1 MWRMNWAL
9 FAQQLINGVSLGAIY
24 AVIALGYT
32 MVYGIIELINFAH
45 GDVYTAGSFVALAAL
60 TFLGASR
67 HMAAAALVFAL
78 IVALLAAMLVM
89 GGTGVM
95 IERFAYRPLRGR
107 QRLAPLLTAIGV
119 SFSLENLLQ
128 LWYGPSPVPFPQL
141 VPNPFLALGPVS
153 VGVMQLVVVASSL
166 VMMAAL
172 TVFVQRTKL
181 GKAMRATAQDWVAA
195 EIMGID
201 INKTIALTFFIG
213 SLLAGAAGMI
223 TGLYYGNVWFI
234 NGFRAGLIAFTAAV
248 LGGIGNTTG
257 AALGGFL
264 IGFIEVMTAQY
275 VGFQWA
281 EVTIFSVLILVLI
294 FRPTG
299 LLGQQLPERT

>member
-1 MWRMNWAL
+1 MNWVL
-9 FAQQLINGVSLGAIY
+9 FGQQLINGLSLGAIY
-24 AVIALGYT
+24 AVVALGYT

-45 GDVYTAGSFVALAAL
+45 GDVYTAGSFVALAML
-60 TFLGASR
+60 LLLGATG
-67 HMAAAALVFAL
+67 HMAAAALTFAL
-78 IVALLAAMLVM
+78 IVTFLVTMLVM
-89 GGTGVM
+89 GGTGVV

-107 QRLAPLLTAIGV
+107 PRLAPLLTAIGV

-128 LWYGPSPVPFPQL
+128 LWMGPSPVSFPQL
-141 VPNPFLALGPVS
+141 IPNPFFALGPVS
-153 VGVMQLVVVASSL
+153 ISQMQLVVIFSSL
-166 VMMAAL
+166 VMMIAL
-172 TVFVQRTKL
+172 QLFVQGTKL
-181 GKAMRATAQDWVAA
+181 GKAMRATAQDWMAA

-213 SLLAGAAGMI
+213 SVLAGAAGVI
-223 TGLYYGNVWFI
+223 TGLFYGNTWFI
-234 NGFRAGLIAFTAAV
+234 NGFRAGLIAFTSAV

-257 AALGGFL
+257 AALGGFV

-275 VGFQWA
+275 IGFQWA

>member
-1 MWRMNWAL
+1 MNWVL
-9 FAQQLINGVSLGAIY
+9 FGQQLINGLSLGAIY
-24 AVIALGYT
+24 AVVALGYT

-45 GDVYTAGSFVALAAL
+45 GDVYTAGSFVALAML
-60 TFLGASR
+60 LLLGATG
-67 HMAAAALVFAL
+67 HMAAAALTFAL
-78 IVALLAAMLVM
+78 IVTFLVTMLVM
-89 GGTGVM
+89 GGTGVV

-107 QRLAPLLTAIGV
+107 PRLAPLLTAIGV

-128 LWYGPSPVPFPQL
+128 LWMGPSPVSFPQL
-141 VPNPFLALGPVS
+141 IPNPFFALGPVS
-153 VGVMQLVVVASSL
+153 ISQMQLVVIFSSL
-166 VMMAAL
+166 VMMIAL
-172 TVFVQRTKL
+172 QLFVQGTKL
-181 GKAMRATAQDWVAA
+181 GKAMRATAQDWMAA

-201 INKTIALTFFIG
+201 INKTIALTFVIG
-213 SLLAGAAGMI
+213 SVLAGAAGVS
-223 TGLYYGNVWFI
+223 TGLFYGNTWFI
-234 NGFRAGLIAFTAAV
+234 NGFRAGLIAFTSAV

-257 AALGGFL
+257 AALGGFV

-275 VGFQWA
+275 IGFQWA

>member
-1 MWRMNWAL
+1 MNWVL
-9 FAQQLINGVSLGAIY
+9 FCQQLINGLSLGAIY
-24 AVIALGYT
+24 AVVALGYT

-45 GDVYTAGSFVALAAL
+45 GDVYTAGSFVALAML
-60 TFLGASR
+60 LLLGATQ
-67 HMAAAALVFAL
+67 HMAAAALTFAL
-78 IVALLAAMLVM
+78 IVTFLVTMLIM
-89 GGTGVM
+89 GGTGVV

-107 QRLAPLLTAIGV
+107 PRLAPLLTAIGV

-128 LWYGPSPVPFPQL
+128 LWMGPSPVSFPQL
-141 VPNPFLALGPVS
+141 IPNPFFALGPVS
-153 VGVMQLVVVASSL
+153 ISQMQLVVIFSSL
-166 VMMAAL
+166 VMMIAL
-172 TVFVQRTKL
+172 QLFVQGTKL
-181 GKAMRATAQDWVAA
+181 GKAMRATAQDWMAA

-213 SLLAGAAGMI
+213 SVLAGAAGVI
-223 TGLYYGNVWFI
+223 TGLFYGNTWFI
-234 NGFRAGLIAFTAAV
+234 NGFRAGLIAFTSAV

-257 AALGGFL
+257 AALGGFV

-275 VGFQWA
+275 IGFQWA

>member
-1 MWRMNWAL
+1 MNWVL
-9 FAQQLINGVSLGAIY
+9 FSQQLINSLSLGAIY
-24 AVIALGYT
+24 AVVALGYT

-45 GDVYTAGSFVALAAL
+45 GDVYTAGSFVALTVLVFMGTTHRMVGAAL
-60 TFLGASR
+60 TF
-67 HMAAAALVFAL
+67 AL
-78 IVALLAAMLVM
+78 IVVFLVTMLVM
-89 GGTGVM
+89 GATGVV

-128 LWYGPSPVPFPQL
+128 IWKGPSPVPFPQIIA
-141 VPNPFLALGPVS
+141 NPFFDLGPVS
-153 VGVMQLVVVASSL
+153 VGQMQLIVIGSSL
-166 VMMAAL
+166 VMMVGL
-172 TVFVQRTKL
+172 QLFVNRTKL
-181 GKAMRATAQDWVAA
+181 GRAMRATAQDWMAA

-213 SLLAGAAGMI
+213 SVLAGAAGVI
-223 TGLYYGNVWFI
+223 TGLYYGDTWFI

-275 VGFQWA
+275 IGFQWA

>member
-1 MWRMNWAL
+1 MNWVL
-9 FAQQLINGVSLGAIY
+9 FSQQLINSLSLGAIY
-24 AVIALGYT
+24 AVVALGYT

-45 GDVYTAGSFVALAAL
+45 GDVYTAGSFVALTVLVLMGATHRMAGLALAFAL
-60 TFLGASR
+60 TV
-67 HMAAAALVFAL
+67 VF
-78 IVALLAAMLVM
+78 VVTMFVM
-89 GGTGVM
+89 GATGVI

-119 SFSLENLLQ
+119 SFSLENILQ
-128 LWYGPSPVPFPQL
+128 LWKGPSPVPIPQII
-141 VPNPFLALGPVS
+141 PNPFFELGPVS
-153 VGVMQLVVVASSL
+153 VGQMQLVVIFSSL
-166 VMMAAL
+166 VMMIAL
-172 TVFVQRTKL
+172 SLFVNRTKL
-181 GKAMRATAQDWVAA
+181 GRAMRATAQDWVAA

-213 SLLAGAAGMI
+213 SLLAGAAGVI
-223 TGLYYGNVWFI
+223 TGFYYGNAWFV

>member
-1 MWRMNWAL
+1 MNWVL
-9 FAQQLINGVSLGAIY
+9 FGQQLINGLSLGAIY
-24 AVIALGYT
+24 AVVALGYT

-45 GDVYTAGSFVALAAL
+45 GDVYTAGSFVALAML
-60 TFLGASR
+60 LLLGATQ
-67 HMAAAALVFAL
+67 HMAAAALTFAL
-78 IVALLAAMLVM
+78 IVTFLVTMLIM
-89 GGTGVM
+89 GGTGVV

-107 QRLAPLLTAIGV
+107 PRLAPLLTAIGV

-128 LWYGPSPVPFPQL
+128 LWMGPSPVSFPQL
-141 VPNPFLALGPVS
+141 IPNPFFALGPVS
-153 VGVMQLVVVASSL
+153 ISQMQLVVIFSSL
-166 VMMAAL
+166 VMMIAL
-172 TVFVQRTKL
+172 QLFVQGTKL
-181 GKAMRATAQDWVAA
+181 GKAMRATAQDWMAA

-213 SLLAGAAGMI
+213 SVLAGAAGVI
-223 TGLYYGNVWFI
+223 SGLFYGNIWFI
-234 NGFRAGLIAFTAAV
+234 NGFRAGLIAFTSAV

-257 AALGGFL
+257 AALGGFM

-275 VGFQWA
+275 IGFQWA

>member
-1 MWRMNWAL
+1 MDWVL
-9 FAQQLINGVSLGAIY
+9 FGQQLINGLSLGAIY

-45 GDVYTAGSFVALAAL
+45 GDVYTAGSFVGLAVL
-60 TFLGASR
+60 VLLGATR
-67 HMAAAALVFAL
+67 HLAAAALAFAL
-78 IVALLAAMLVM
+78 VVTFIVTMFIIGAS
-89 GGTGVM
+89 GVV

-128 LWYGPSPVPFPQL
+128 LWMGPSPVPFPQ
-141 VPNPFLALGPVS
+141 VIPNPFFSLGPVF
-153 VGVMQLVVVASSL
+153 VGQMQLVVIFSSL

-172 TVFVQRTKL
+172 QFFVQRTKL
-181 GKAMRATAQDWVAA
+181 GKAMRATAQDWMAA

-213 SLLAGAAGMI
+213 SVLAGAAGVI
-223 TGLYYGNVWFI
+223 TGLFYGNVWFI

-264 IGFIEVMTAQY
+264 IGFVEVMTAQY

-299 LLGQQLPERT
+299 LMGQQLPERT

>member
-1 MWRMNWAL
+1 MNWVL
-9 FAQQLINGVSLGAIY
+9 FGQQLINGLSLGAIY
-24 AVIALGYT
+24 AVVALGYT

-45 GDVYTAGSFVALAAL
+45 GDVYTAGSFVALAML
-60 TFLGASR
+60 LLLGATG
-67 HMAAAALVFAL
+67 HMAAAALTFVL
-78 IVALLAAMLVM
+78 IVTFLVTMLVM
-89 GGTGVM
+89 GGTGVV

-107 QRLAPLLTAIGV
+107 PRLAPLLTAIGV

-128 LWYGPSPVPFPQL
+128 LWMGPSPVSFPQL
-141 VPNPFLALGPVS
+141 IPNPFFALGPVS
-153 VGVMQLVVVASSL
+153 ISQMQLVVIFSSL
-166 VMMAAL
+166 VMMIAL
-172 TVFVQRTKL
+172 QLFVQGTKL
-181 GKAMRATAQDWVAA
+181 GKAMRATAQDWMAA

-213 SLLAGAAGMI
+213 SVLAGAAGVI
-223 TGLYYGNVWFI
+223 TGLFYGNTWFI
-234 NGFRAGLIAFTAAV
+234 NGFRAGLIAFTSAV

-257 AALGGFL
+257 AALGGFV

-275 VGFQWA
+275 IGFQWA

>member
-1 MWRMNWAL
+1 MNWVL
-9 FAQQLINGVSLGAIY
+9 FGQQLINGLSLGAIY
-24 AVIALGYT
+24 AVVALGYT

-45 GDVYTAGSFVALAAL
+45 GDVYTAGSFVALAML
-60 TFLGASR
+60 LLLGATG
-67 HMAAAALVFAL
+67 HMAAAALTFAL
-78 IVALLAAMLVM
+78 IVTFLVTMLIM
-89 GGTGVM
+89 GGTGVV

-107 QRLAPLLTAIGV
+107 PRLAPLLTAIGV

-128 LWYGPSPVPFPQL
+128 LWMGPSPVSFPQL
-141 VPNPFLALGPVS
+141 IPNPFFALGPVS
-153 VGVMQLVVVASSL
+153 ISQMQLVVIFSSL
-166 VMMAAL
+166 VMMIAL
-172 TVFVQRTKL
+172 QLFVQGTKL
-181 GKAMRATAQDWVAA
+181 GKAMRATAQDWMAA

-213 SLLAGAAGMI
+213 SVLAGAAGVI
-223 TGLYYGNVWFI
+223 TGLFYGNTWFI
-234 NGFRAGLIAFTAAV
+234 NGFRAGLIAFTSAV

-257 AALGGFL
+257 AALGGFV

-275 VGFQWA
+275 IGFQWA

>member
-1 MWRMNWAL
+1 MHIDWPL
-9 FAQQLINGVSLGAIY
+9 LTSQLVNGLSLGAIY

-45 GDVYTAGSFVALAAL
+45 GDVYTAGSFVGLAVL
-60 TFLGASR
+60 TIFGATR
-67 HMAAAALVFAL
+67 HMAAAALAFAL
-78 IVALLAAMLVM
+78 IVTFLVAMLVM
-89 GGTGVM
+89 GATGVL

-119 SFSLENLLQ
+119 SFGLENILQ
-128 LWYGPSPVPFPQL
+128 LWMGPSPVPFPQVL
-141 VPNPFLALGPVS
+141 PNPFFTLGPAN
-153 VGVMQLVVVASSL
+153 VGQMQLVVIFSSL
-166 VMMAAL
+166 VMMVAL
-172 TVFVQRTKL
+172 HFFVQRTKL
-181 GKAMRATAQDWVAA
+181 GKAMRATAQDWMAA

-213 SLLAGAAGMI
+213 SVLAGAGGVI
-223 TGLYYGNVWFI
+223 WGLYYGNIWFI

-264 IGFIEVMTAQY
+264 IGLVEVLTVYAGY
-275 VGFQWA
+275 FQWA
-281 EVTIFSVLILVLI
+281 EVSIFSVLILVLI

>member
-1 MWRMNWAL
+1 MDWVL
-9 FAQQLINGVSLGAIY
+9 LAQQLINGLSLGAIY

-32 MVYGIIELINFAH
+32 MVYGIVELINFAH
-45 GDVYTAGSFVALAAL
+45 GDVYTAGSFVALALL
-60 TFLGASR
+60 TGLGVTGHST
-67 HMAAAALVFAL
+67 AAGVVFGL
-78 IVALLAAMLVM
+78 IVVLLATMLIM
-89 GGTGVM
+89 GTTGVV

-107 QRLAPLLTAIGV
+107 PRLAPLLTAIGV
-119 SFSLENLLQ
+119 SFSIENLLQ

-141 VPNPFLALGPVS
+141 VPNPFFAVGQVS
-153 VGVMQLVVVASSL
+153 VGQMQLVVIVSSL
-166 VMMAAL
+166 VMIAAL
-172 TVFVQRTKL
+172 HFFVQGTKL
-181 GKAMRATAQDWVAA
+181 GKAMRATAQDWMAA

-213 SLLAGAAGMI
+213 SLLAGAAGVI

-257 AALGGFL
+257 AALGGFV
-264 IGFIEVMTAQY
+264 IGFVEVMTAQY
-275 VGFQWA
+275 IGFQWA
-281 EVTIFSVLILVLI
+281 EVTIFSVLILVLV

-299 LLGQQLPERT
+299 ILGQQLSERA

>member
-1 MWRMNWAL
+1 VNWVL
-9 FAQQLINGVSLGAIY
+9 FGQQLINGLSLGAIY
-24 AVIALGYT
+24 AVVALGYT

-45 GDVYTAGSFVALAAL
+45 GDVYTAGSFVALAVLVLMGATHRMAGLALAFAL
-60 TFLGASR
+60 TV
-67 HMAAAALVFAL
+67 VFG
-78 IVALLAAMLVM
+78 VTMLVM
-89 GGTGVM
+89 GATGVV

-128 LWYGPSPVPFPQL
+128 LWKGPSPVPVPQIIS
-141 VPNPFLALGPVS
+141 NPFFDLGPFS
-153 VGVMQLVVVASSL
+153 VGQMQLVVIFSSL
-166 VMMAAL
+166 LLMVAL
-172 TVFVQRTKL
+172 HLFVNGTKL
-181 GKAMRATAQDWVAA
+181 GRAMRATAQDWMAA

-201 INKTIALTFFIG
+201 INKTIALTFFVG
-213 SLLAGAAGMI
+213 SVLAGAAGVI
-223 TGLYYGNVWFI
+223 TGLYYGDAWFI

-257 AALGGFL
+257 AALGGFI
-264 IGFIEVMTAQY
+264 IGFVEVMTAQY

>member
-1 MWRMNWAL
+1 MNWVL
-9 FAQQLINGVSLGAIY
+9 FAQQVINGLSLGAIY
-24 AVIALGYT
+24 AVVALGYT

-60 TFLGASR
+60 TLLGASR
-67 HMAAAALVFAL
+67 HMAAAGLVFAL
-78 IVALLAAMLVM
+78 VVAFLAAMLVM
-89 GGTGVM
+89 GGTGVV

-107 QRLAPLLTAIGV
+107 PRLAPLLTAIGV
-119 SFSLENLLQ
+119 SFTLENVLQ
-128 LWYGPSPVPFPQL
+128 LWKGPSPVPFPQ
-141 VPNPFLALGPVS
+141 VIPNPFFALGSISVS
-153 VGVMQLVVVASSL
+153 QMQLVVFFSSL
-166 VMMAAL
+166 VMMIFL
-172 TVFVQRTKL
+172 HFFVQRTKL
-181 GKAMRATAQDWVAA
+181 GKAMRATAQDWMAA

-213 SLLAGAAGMI
+213 SVLAGAAGVI
-223 TGLYYGNVWFI
+223 TGLFYGNVWFI

-281 EVTIFSVLILVLI
+281 EVAIFSVLIVVLI

>member
-1 MWRMNWAL
+1 VNWVL
-9 FAQQLINGVSLGAIY
+9 FGQQLINGLSLGAIY
-24 AVIALGYT
+24 AVVALGYT

-45 GDVYTAGSFVALAAL
+45 GDVYTAGSFVALAVLVLMGATHRMTGLALAFAL
-60 TFLGASR
+60 TV
-67 HMAAAALVFAL
+67 VFA
-78 IVALLAAMLVM
+78 VTMLVT
-89 GGTGVM
+89 GATGVV

-128 LWYGPSPVPFPQL
+128 LWQGPSPVPVPQIIS
-141 VPNPFLALGPVS
+141 NPFFDLGPFS
-153 VGVMQLVVVASSL
+153 VGQMQLVVIFSSL
-166 VMMAAL
+166 VLMVAL
-172 TVFVQRTKL
+172 HLFVNTTKL
-181 GKAMRATAQDWVAA
+181 GKAMRATAQDWMAA

-201 INKTIALTFFIG
+201 INKTIALTFFVG
-213 SLLAGAAGMI
+213 SVLAGAAGVI
-223 TGLYYGNVWFI
+223 TGLYYGDAWFI

-257 AALGGFL
+257 AALGGFI
-264 IGFIEVMTAQY
+264 IGFVEVMTAQY

>member
-1 MWRMNWAL
+1 MNWVL
-9 FAQQLINGVSLGAIY
+9 FGQQLINGLTLGAIY

-45 GDVYTAGSFVALAAL
+45 GDVYTAGSFVALAVL
-60 TFLGASR
+60 VLLGATR
-67 HMAAAALVFAL
+67 HMAAAALAFAL
-78 IVALLAAMLVM
+78 IVTFILAMLIM
-89 GGTGVM
+89 GTTGVV
-95 IERFAYRPLRGR
+95 IERFAYRPLRGK

-128 LWYGPSPVPFPQL
+128 LWMGPSPVPFPQ
-141 VPNPFLALGPVS
+141 VIPNPFFDVGPLS
-153 VGVMQLVVVASSL
+153 VGQMQLVVIFSSL
-166 VMMAAL
+166 VMMVAL
-172 TVFVQRTKL
+172 HFFVQRTKL
-181 GKAMRATAQDWVAA
+181 GKAMRATAQDWMAA

-213 SLLAGAAGMI
+213 SVLAGAAGVI
-223 TGLYYGNVWFI
+223 TGLFYGNIWFI

-264 IGFIEVMTAQY
+264 IGFVEVMTAQY

>member
-1 MWRMNWAL
+1 MNWVL
-9 FAQQLINGVSLGAIY
+9 FGQQLINGLSLGAIY
-24 AVIALGYT
+24 AVVALGYT

-45 GDVYTAGSFVALAAL
+45 GDVYTAGSFVALAIL
-60 TFLGASR
+60 LLLGATG
-67 HMAAAALVFAL
+67 HMAAAALTFAL
-78 IVALLAAMLVM
+78 IVTFLVTMLVM
-89 GGTGVM
+89 GGTGVD
-95 IERFAYRPLRGR
+95 IERFAYRPHRGR
-107 QRLAPLLTAIGV
+107 PRLAPLLTAIGV

-128 LWYGPSPVPFPQL
+128 LWMGPSPVSFPQL
-141 VPNPFLALGPVS
+141 IPNPFFALGPVS
-153 VGVMQLVVVASSL
+153 ISQMQLVVIFSSL
-166 VMMAAL
+166 VMMIAL
-172 TVFVQRTKL
+172 QLFVQGTKL
-181 GKAMRATAQDWVAA
+181 GKAMRATAQDWMAA

-213 SLLAGAAGMI
+213 SVLAGAAGVI
-223 TGLYYGNVWFI
+223 TGLFYGNTWFI
-234 NGFRAGLIAFTAAV
+234 NGFRAGLIAFTSAV

-275 VGFQWA
+275 IGFQWA

>member
-1 MWRMNWAL
+1 VNWVL
-9 FAQQLINGVSLGAIY
+9 FAQQMVNGLSLGAIY

-45 GDVYTAGSFVALAAL
+45 GDIYTAGSFVALATL
-60 TFLGASR
+60 TLLGASR
-67 HMAAAALVFAL
+67 HMAAAGLVFAL
-78 IVALLAAMLVM
+78 IVTFLVAMLVM
-89 GGTGVM
+89 GGTGVV

-107 QRLAPLLTAIGV
+107 PRLAPLLTAIGV

-128 LWYGPSPVPFPQL
+128 LWMGPSPVPFPQL
-141 VPNPFLALGPVS
+141 IPNPFFALGPVS
-153 VGVMQLVVVASSL
+153 VSQMQLFVIFSSV
-166 VMMAAL
+166 VMMVAL
-172 TVFVQRTKL
+172 QFFVVHTKL
-181 GKAMRATAQDWVAA
+181 GKAMRATAQDWMAA

-213 SLLAGAAGMI
+213 SLLAGAAGVI
-223 TGLYYGNVWFI
+223 TGLFYGNVWFI

-257 AALGGFL
+257 AALGGFV

>member
-1 MWRMNWAL
+1 MNWAVL
-9 FAQQLINGVSLGAIY
+9 FAQQLINGLSLGAIY

-60 TFLGASR
+60 TLLGATR
-67 HMAAAALVFAL
+67 HMAAAGLVFAL
-78 IVALLAAMLVM
+78 TVAFIAAMVIM
-89 GGTGVM
+89 GATGVV
-95 IERFAYRPLRGR
+95 IERFAYRPLRGK

-119 SFSLENLLQ
+119 SFSLENIMQ
-128 LWYGPSPVPFPQL
+128 LWMGPSPVPFPQL
-141 VPNPFLALGPVS
+141 IPNPFFSLGPIS
-153 VGVMQLVVVASSL
+153 VGQMQLVVILSSL
-166 VMMAAL
+166 AMMVAL
-172 TVFVQRTKL
+172 QIFVQRTKL
-181 GKAMRATAQDWVAA
+181 GKAMRATAQDWMAA

-201 INKTIALTFFIG
+201 INKTIALTFFVG
-213 SLLAGAAGMI
+213 SVLAGAAGVI
-223 TGLYYGNVWFI
+223 TGLYYGDTWFI

-264 IGFIEVMTAQY
+264 IGLVEVMTAQY

-299 LLGQQLPERT
+299 LLGQELPERT

>member
-1 MWRMNWAL
+1 MNWVL
-9 FAQQLINGVSLGAIY
+9 FGQQLINGLSLGAIY
-24 AVIALGYT
+24 AVVALGYT

-45 GDVYTAGSFVALAAL
+45 GDVYTAGSFVALAML
-60 TFLGASR
+60 LLLGATG
-67 HMAAAALVFAL
+67 HMAAAALTFAL
-78 IVALLAAMLVM
+78 IVTFLVTMLIM
-89 GGTGVM
+89 GGTGVV

-107 QRLAPLLTAIGV
+107 PRLAPLLTAIGV

-128 LWYGPSPVPFPQL
+128 LWMGPSPVAFPQL
-141 VPNPFLALGPVS
+141 IPNPFFALGPVS
-153 VGVMQLVVVASSL
+153 ISQMQLVVIFSSL
-166 VMMAAL
+166 VMMIAL
-172 TVFVQRTKL
+172 QLFVQGTKL
-181 GKAMRATAQDWVAA
+181 GKAMRATAQDWMAA

-213 SLLAGAAGMI
+213 SVLAGAAGVI
-223 TGLYYGNVWFI
+223 TGLFYGNTWFI
-234 NGFRAGLIAFTAAV
+234 NGFRAGLIAFTSAV

-257 AALGGFL
+257 AALGGFV

-275 VGFQWA
+275 IGFQWA

>member
-1 MWRMNWAL
+1 MNGVL
-9 FAQQLINGVSLGAIY
+9 FAQQLINGLSLGAIY

-32 MVYGIIELINFAH
+32 MVYGIVELINFAH
-45 GDVYTAGSFVALAAL
+45 GDVYTAGSFVALALL
-60 TFLGASR
+60 TVLGATGHS
-67 HMAAAALVFAL
+67 AAAAVVFAL
-78 IVALLAAMLVM
+78 IVVLLATMFIM
-89 GGTGVM
+89 GTSGVV

-107 QRLAPLLTAIGV
+107 PRLAPLLTAIGV
-119 SFSLENLLQ
+119 SFSIENLLQ

-141 VPNPFLALGPVS
+141 VPNPFFAVGPLS
-153 VGVMQLVVVASSL
+153 VGQMQLIVILSSL

-172 TVFVQRTKL
+172 HFFVQRTKL
-181 GKAMRATAQDWVAA
+181 GKAMRATAQDWMAA

-213 SLLAGAAGMI
+213 SLLAGAAGVI

-257 AALGGFL
+257 AALGGFV
-264 IGFIEVMTAQY
+264 IGFVEVMTAQY

-281 EVTIFSVLILVLI
+281 EVTIFSVLILVLV

-299 LLGQQLPERT
+299 ILGQQLSERA

>member
-1 MWRMNWAL
+1 MDWTL
-9 FAQQLINGVSLGAIY
+9 FALQLINGLTLGAIY

-45 GDVYTAGSFVALAAL
+45 GDVYTAGSFVALALL
-60 TFLGASR
+60 TLLGATR
-67 HMAAAALVFAL
+67 HMAAAGIAFAL
-78 IVALLAAMLVM
+78 IVTFLATMLIM
-89 GGTGVM
+89 GTTGIV

-128 LWYGPSPVPFPQL
+128 LWMGPSPVPFPQ
-141 VPNPFLALGPVS
+141 VIPNPFFALGSVS
-153 VGVMQLVVVASSL
+153 IGQMQLVVIFSSL
-166 VMMAAL
+166 VMMLAL
-172 TVFVQRTKL
+172 HSFVQGTKL
-181 GKAMRATAQDWVAA
+181 GKAMRATAQDWMAA
-195 EIMGID
+195 AIMGID

-213 SLLAGAAGMI
+213 SVLAGAGGVI

-257 AALGGFL
+257 AALGGFV
-264 IGFIEVMTAQY
+264 IGFVEVMTAQY
-275 VGFQWA
+275 IGFQWA